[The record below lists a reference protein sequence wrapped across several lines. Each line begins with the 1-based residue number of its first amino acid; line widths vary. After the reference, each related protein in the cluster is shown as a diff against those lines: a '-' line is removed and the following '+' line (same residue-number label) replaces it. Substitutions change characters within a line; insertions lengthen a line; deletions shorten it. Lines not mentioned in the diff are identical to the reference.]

1 MLGFSNYDFALIIF
15 CTVGSVIGSFAQA
28 IVLTIDLK
36 QMPRTETDLRIAS
49 PEMQE
54 LRGVWLAI
62 RMILGG
68 ILGLMVGL
76 YFVGAIQETP
86 TTLAKIIALSIM
98 LGYVAPKVWHA
109 QERIVSAEIDR
120 LANGNSVTRD

>member
-15 CTVGSVIGSFAQA
+15 CTIGSVIGSFAQA
-28 IVLTIDLK
+28 IMLTIDLK
-36 QMPRTETDLRIAS
+36 VMPKTETDLKIAS
-49 PEMQE
+49 PKMQE
-54 LRGVWLAI
+54 LRGAWLGL
-62 RMILGG
+62 RLILGG

-98 LGYVAPKVWHA
+98 LGYAAPKVWYA
-109 QERIVSAEIDR
+109 QERIVSAKLDSIASNHESDQR
-120 LANGNSVTRD
+120 